1 MKRIQN
7 FWYHY
12 KTAAI
17 IAAVIIAAGAYLVLQ
32 QSKTEKPDYEVAVVS
47 PDYFTEEQLS
57 SLKDVL
63 QSVGEDCNGDGS
75 VAVNLRVYRIAL
87 GQDGQDSAVI
97 GALDADLVGNVSG
110 LFLLDDPGKF
120 EETAN
125 GICKSSE
132 ACPIAGCEKL
142 KGLGFDGLF
151 LSCRTG
157 AEKKYAAML
166 EALTA

>member
-17 IAAVIIAAGAYLVLQ
+17 IAAVIIAAGVYLVLQ
-32 QSKTEKPDYEVAVVS
+32 QSKTVKPDYEVAIVT
-47 PDYFTEEQLS
+47 PAYITEEQLS

-63 QSVGEDCNGDGS
+63 QQNGEDCSGDGS
-75 VAVNLRVYRIAL
+75 VVVNLRVYRIAL

-110 LFLLDDPGKF
+110 LFLLDDPGIF

-125 GICKSSE
+125 GICKASE
-132 ACPIAGCEKL
+132 AVPVSGCEEL